1 MAEPASTTPS
11 QGPSPG
17 PTRYRARI
25 RGLWNSVHEL
35 SGPDGTLGTLQVRRN
50 RWGMVV
56 AGHWTPVR
64 GEKLHLRRDPGLLRS
79 QFSLWTEGRE
89 WLGSSLRWSFAA
101 REIVLHT
108 GSRPLR
114 LVPLPGLRIGWT
126 LQAPRTGE
134 MARISGGLLGRSMRI
149 EVFRKLEFE
158 LLLFSYFLGW
168 QVRKESLLPG
178 PRLDDDPTAA
188 PAAKGGA

>member
-1 MAEPASTTPS
+1 MAEPT
-11 QGPSPG
+11 PSPG
-17 PTRYRARI
+17 PTRYQARV
-25 RGLWNSVHEL
+25 RGLWNSTHEL
-35 SGPDGTLGTLQVRRN
+35 SGPDGPLGTLQVRRN
-50 RWGMVV
+50 GWGMVV
-56 AGHWTPVR
+56 EGHWTPTK

-79 QFSLWTEGRE
+79 QFSLWTDGRE

-114 LVPLPGLRIGWT
+114 LVPLPGFRIGWT

-168 QVRKESLLPG
+168 QVRRESFLPG

-188 PAAKGGA
+188 SAARGGA